1 MLNTEMV
8 EVLKKAIKEHS
19 QPPILGAVS
28 GSVLANVIM
37 SEQKLKEMAELHKP
51 KVYNGRSDFY
61 LAWRLCY
68 EWMSGNDR

>member
-1 MLNTEMV
+1 METDL
-8 EVLKKAIKEHS
+8 
-19 QPPILGAVS
+19 PINEEAANSRKGAAS

-51 KVYNGRSDFY
+51 KVDNGRSDFH

-68 EWMSGNDR
+68 EWMSGTDR